1 MHVVDAVI
9 IIAALVVCVGSW
21 SLVRKVDAVGRRRR
35 QRRNRSS

>member
-21 SLVRKVDAVGRRRR
+21 SLVRKVDGVGRRRE
-35 QRRNRSS
+35 RRNRSS